1 MQKVREA
8 LQNRIAIAV
17 VAAGLSVVGTWLATA
32 YPDVY
37 WAMCKGGV

>member
-8 LQNRIAIAV
+8 FQTKIAIAV
-17 VAAGLSVVGTWLATA
+17 LSAVLSVVGTALATA
-32 YPDVY
+32 YPEVY

>member
-8 LQNRIAIAV
+8 FQNRLAIAV
-17 VAAGLSVVGTWLATA
+17 VSAVLSVVGTWLATA